1 MMVDLKSLPQ
11 YHTTVFRMAKELLA
25 ENIPLQQL
33 IEMRE
38 AQSLLGTDDLV
49 AHAWVDA
56 IDQAIEGIRRSA
68 LA

>member
-1 MMVDLKSLPQ
+1 MMIDLKSLPQ
-11 YHTTVFRMAKELLA
+11 YHTATSRMAQELLA

-33 IEMRE
+33 IEMKE

-56 IDQAIEGIRRSA
+56 LDQAIQIIQHSA
-68 LA
+68 LV

>member
-1 MMVDLKSLPQ
+1 MMIDLKSLPQ
-11 YHTTVFRMAKELLA
+11 YHTATSRMAQEILA

-33 IEMRE
+33 IDMKE
-38 AQSLLGTDDLV
+38 AQSSLGTDDLI

-56 IDQAIEGIRRSA
+56 LDLAIKNAQHSA

>member
-1 MMVDLKSLPQ
+1 MIDLKSLPQ
-11 YHTTVFRMAKELLA
+11 YHTATSRMAQELLA

-33 IEMRE
+33 IEMKE
-38 AQSLLGTDDLV
+38 AQSLLGADDLV

-56 IDQAIEGIRRSA
+56 LDQAIELIQHST

>member
-11 YHTTVFRMAKELLA
+11 YHTAVSRMAKEILA

-56 IDQAIEGIRRSA
+56 IDQAIEGIQRSA